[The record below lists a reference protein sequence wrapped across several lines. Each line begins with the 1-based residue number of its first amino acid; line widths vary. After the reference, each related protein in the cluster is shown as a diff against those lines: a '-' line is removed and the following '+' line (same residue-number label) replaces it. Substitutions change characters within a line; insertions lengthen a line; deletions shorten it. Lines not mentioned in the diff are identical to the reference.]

1 MSFSTDSH
9 AKGTFSSLPPWLNQ
23 QESRTND
30 LLFTE
35 EQLNYTLCHDIL
47 HNILINK
54 DFKAAKKKHLQT
66 AYCITVSKGCFSTI
80 LQYHV
85 SGTCFVILRGTICI
99 GCILRV
105 WFLNRTSIFRGTIS
119 WELTDK
125 EKKI

>member
-47 HNILINK
+47 YNILINK
-54 DFKAAKKKHLQT
+54 DFEAAKKT
-66 AYCITVSKGCFSTI
+66 FAD
-80 LQYHV
+80 
-85 SGTCFVILRGTICI
+85 
-99 GCILRV
+99 CILYNC
-105 WFLNRTSIFRGTIS
+105 L
-119 WELTDK
+119 
-125 EKKI
+125 